1 VPLAVA
7 HWMAPGQ
14 QGCSGETM
22 QTGAPMPSNAMPE
35 AAIEATKK
43 VLTTGPGVLWRR
55 AWPVMIPALV
65 GLATLPAAA
74 QERPPFPPA
83 RDVAVTYRVEDGAGQ
98 PAIARLAW
106 SAALRMLR
114 ADAPAGAPASLGGV
128 PLLPGTW
135 AVMDLRVG
143 RAFAVESR
151 TGLVLDLPQ
160 LAAKA
165 REGERALAGTRARRA
180 GTDRIA
186 GLACTVWRLEPPPGS
201 PGGRR
206 PVRICLTA
214 DGVPLRAQEEGRTAR
229 AEATAVAY
237 GTQDPALFHRPNG
250 GLAGGASETLGRVLG
265 GGQGRG
271 ALEALRGMLGPR
283 P

>member
-1 VPLAVA
+1 
-7 HWMAPGQ
+7 
-14 QGCSGETM
+14 M

-35 AAIEATKK
+35 AAIEATGK
-43 VLTTGPGVLWRR
+43 VLTAGLGMLSLWRR
-55 AWPVMIPALV
+55 AWPLMIPALV
-65 GLATLPAAA
+65 GLATLPTAA

-98 PAIARLAW
+98 PASARLAW

-128 PLLPGTW
+128 PLPPGTW
-135 AVMDLRVG
+135 AVMDLRAG
-143 RAFAVESR
+143 RAFAAESR

-165 REGERALAGTRARRA
+165 REGERALASARARRL

-186 GLACTVWRLEPPPGS
+186 GFTCTVWRLEPPPSS

-206 PVRICLTA
+206 PVRVCLTA

-237 GTQDPALFHRPNG
+237 GAQDAALFRRPDG
-250 GLAGGASETLGRVLG
+250 GLAGGASETLGRALGGVLE

-271 ALEALRGMLGPR
+271 ALEALRGLLGPR

>member
-1 VPLAVA
+1 MRDLRVRYARERTARSSAVL
-7 HWMAPGQ
+7 
-14 QGCSGETM
+14 
-22 QTGAPMPSNAMPE
+22 E
-35 AAIEATKK
+35 AGLEATGT
-43 VLTTGPGVLWRR
+43 VLTAGPGVLKRWVL
-55 AWPVMIPALV
+55 PIMIPALV
-65 GLATLPAAA
+65 GLAALPTAA

-83 RDVAVTYRVEDGAGQ
+83 RDVAVTYRVEGGTDQSAS
-98 PAIARLAW
+98 ARLAW

-114 ADAPAGAPASLGGV
+114 ADALAGAPASLGGV
-128 PLLPGTW
+128 PLPPGAW
-135 AVMDLRVG
+135 AVMDLRAG

-165 REGERALAGTRARRA
+165 REGERALAGIRARRL
-180 GTDRIA
+180 GVDRIT

-206 PVRICLTA
+206 PARVCLTA

-237 GTQDPALFHRPNG
+237 GAQDPALFRRPEG
-250 GLAGGASETLGRVLG
+250 GLAGGASETLGRMLG